1 MEWGLRRQGGVQVR
15 GSALT
20 ADVCV
25 GRQAV
30 AEQLHVPSGGI
41 HASLGAQLPC
51 QTARSARS
59 DPSSPLEPTLT
70 LLSPRGSSA
79 PWKGSPSQAPPWRE
93 RLPNFVADLGPGWG
107 SLPLGA
113 DAPALEGRGSE
124 PQEAPS
130 PGGFPKRGPLSP
142 SGNRDEGE
150 RRGRLPYSLGGLRE
164 GKPPPSPIPPAPR
177 GPPGPEARAHSP
189 SAPRFPAARPRRVRR
204 PQTPGAR
211 PLPPR
216 PVPVTCP
223 PGSDP
228 RPRQRGP
235 DKGRWTSRRKV
246 SSEER
251 GGTGRGG
258 AGEAGRKR
266 AGRGRGEEG
275 CREEGWGGAEA

>member
-1 MEWGLRRQGGVQVR
+1 MGSPNEARFRRPGIGMEERDAGAFLTPWA
-15 GSALT
+15 GS
-20 ADVCV
+20 
-25 GRQAV
+25 G
-30 AEQLHVPSGGI
+30 
-41 HASLGAQLPC
+41 
-51 QTARSARS
+51 
-59 DPSSPLEPTLT
+59 
-70 LLSPRGSSA
+70 
-79 PWKGSPSQAPPWRE
+79 KGS
-93 RLPNFVADLGPGWG
+93 RLP
-107 SLPLGA
+107 LPSR
-113 DAPALEGRGSE
+113 P
-124 PQEAPS
+124 
-130 PGGFPKRGPLSP
+130 PGGDPRA
-142 SGNRDEGE
+142 
-150 RRGRLPYSLGGLRE
+150 RRPGLTHRQ
-164 GKPPPSPIPPAPR
+164 R
-177 GPPGPEARAHSP
+177 
-189 SAPRFPAARPRRVRR
+189 PAARPRRVRR